1 MKSSVSFEDDDSYL
15 DDYDEDLY
23 DEAFGEEEDI
33 DEPYDDVEAEDGV
46 IAYKNHYDEFD
57 DDDGFEEAFD
67 D

>member
-1 MKSSVSFEDDDSYL
+1 M
-15 DDYDEDLY
+15 Y